1 MGFVTGSNT
10 AAGNSSSVAAIT
22 TAAITGLR
30 GKPVIAYH
38 VT

>member
-22 TAAITGLR
+22 GLR